1 MPTVTT
7 PLRPYTDFP
16 ELKRKRERL
25 LLAERVKLYQ
35 AKKDIDKRLETLNFE
50 LFGELRSVLPEGVK
64 SVEFEGYQVTTL
76 SYEPRRTF
84 DPKRAV
90 TKTFPCPCSKCKGKE
105 KITLPAK
112 VLEGFY
118 KVGAQPKP
126 SVSVTKLKERG
137 GAGDDEDDE

>member
-16 ELKRKRERL
+16 ALTKMRKRL
-25 LLAERVKLYQ
+25 LLAERVQLYQ
-35 AKKDIDKRLETLNFE
+35 QQRDIKKRLDVLNFE
-50 LFGELRSVLPEGVK
+50 LFGELRSVLPEDTK
-64 SVEFEGYQVTTL
+64 SVEFEGFQVSTI

-84 DPKRAV
+84 DAKKAV
-90 TKTFPCPCSKCKGKE
+90 TKTFSCPCLKCKGKE

-118 KVGAQPKP
+118 KIGKQPKP
-126 SVSVTKLKERG
+126 TVSVKELKEKDG
-137 GAGDDEDDE
+137 TDGDEDDE